1 MNRTDLP
8 IEYARRMEEL
18 LGDEYDAYLASLDK
32 SLHKGLRVNS
42 LKADG
47 ASVMKLLGRDL
58 KPVPWASLGYYYNE
72 DEIKPGKSPYF
83 EAGLYYI
90 QEPSAMCVAEIA
102 MDAIKE
108 IVPDMRE
115 LKVLDLCAAPGGKTT
130 YLAALMENKGLLV
143 ANEINAGRAAILSQ
157 NVERCGITNTVVISE
172 NPVKLADRFE
182 NFFDLIVVDAP
193 CSGEGMFRKEEDALS
208 MWSPDNVKM
217 CAERQKEITHA
228 ASKMLKGTGRIVYS
242 TCTFAMEEDEN
253 LIKDFLDAHE
263 DFKTISSPY
272 KKYFKEGFEPV
283 GNGMRLFPHLI
294 DGEGH
299 FACVLG
305 RDEDVEETRPYKKKG
320 NDRNTLAMMQ
330 VAKKFFKENFSEGF
344 WERFE
349 GGDFISFGDNL
360 YLMPVAMN
368 LDKIKVLRPGLEL
381 GTVVKER
388 FIPSH
393 ALSLIISPKDVKISL
408 CMAEDEVT
416 NYLKGLTLNV
426 DEPGKDGWALMCVDG
441 YSIGWGKKVGNT
453 IKNHY
458 PKGLRWN

>member
-8 IEYARRMEEL
+8 IEYASRMEEL

-32 SLHKGLRVNS
+32 PLHKGLRVNS
-42 LKADG
+42 LKTDG

-102 MDAIKE
+102 MESAKDLGIDKS
-108 IVPDMRE
+108 E

-157 NVERCGITNTVVISE
+157 NVERCAITNTVVISE

-182 NFFDLIVVDAP
+182 NYFDLIVVDAP
-193 CSGEGMFRKEEDALS
+193 CSGEGMFRKEEDALN
-208 MWSPDNVKM
+208 MWSPDNVLM
-217 CAERQKEITHA
+217 CAERQKEIMDA

-242 TCTFAMEEDEN
+242 TCTFSKEEDEN
-253 LIKDFLDAHE
+253 LIKDFLDTHE
-263 DFKTISSPY
+263 DFKTIPSPY
-272 KKYFKEGFEPV
+272 KKFFKEGYEPV
-283 GNGMRLFPHLI
+283 RDGMRLFPHLI
-294 DGEGH
+294 EGEGH

-305 RDEDVEETRPYKKKG
+305 RDEDVEETRPYKRKG
-320 NDRNTLAMMQ
+320 NDKNTLTMMQ
-330 VAKKFFKENFSEGF
+330 VAKKFFKENFNEGF
-344 WERFE
+344 LERFE
-349 GGDFISFGDNL
+349 DGDYISFGDNL
-360 YLMPVAMN
+360 YLMPMAMN
-368 LDKIKVLRPGLEL
+368 LDKLKVLRPGLEL

-408 CMAEDEVT
+408 SMAEDEVT
-416 NYLKGLTLNV
+416 NYLKGLTLNA

-441 YSIGWGKKVGNT
+441 YSVGWGKKVGNT

>member
-8 IEYARRMEEL
+8 IEYASRMEEL

-32 SLHKGLRVNS
+32 PLHKGLRVNS
-42 LKADG
+42 LKTDG
-47 ASVMKLLGRDL
+47 ACVMKLLGRDL

-90 QEPSAMCVAEIA
+90 QEPSAMCVAELA
-102 MDAIKE
+102 MESAKDLGIDKS
-108 IVPDMRE
+108 E

-157 NVERCGITNTVVISE
+157 NVERCAITNTVVISE

-182 NFFDLIVVDAP
+182 NYFDLIVVDAP
-193 CSGEGMFRKEEDALS
+193 CSGEGMFRKEEDALN
-208 MWSPDNVKM
+208 MWSPDNVLM
-217 CAERQKEITHA
+217 CAERQKEIMDA

-242 TCTFAMEEDEN
+242 TCTFSKEEDEN
-253 LIKDFLDAHE
+253 LIKDFLDTHE
-263 DFKTISSPY
+263 DFKTIPSPY
-272 KKYFKEGFEPV
+272 KKFFKEGYEPV
-283 GNGMRLFPHLI
+283 RDGMRLFPHLI
-294 DGEGH
+294 EGEGH

-305 RDEDVEETRPYKKKG
+305 RDEDVEETRPYKRKG
-320 NDRNTLAMMQ
+320 NDKNTLTMMQ
-330 VAKKFFKENFSEGF
+330 VAKKFFKENFNEGF
-344 WERFE
+344 LERFE
-349 GGDFISFGDNL
+349 DGDYISFGDNL
-360 YLMPVAMN
+360 YLMPMAMN
-368 LDKIKVLRPGLEL
+368 LDKLKVLRPGLEL

-408 CMAEDEVT
+408 SMAEDEVT
-416 NYLKGLTLNV
+416 NYLKGLTLNA

-441 YSIGWGKKVGNT
+441 YSVGWGKKVGNT

>member
-8 IEYARRMEEL
+8 IEYASRMEEL

-32 SLHKGLRVNS
+32 PLHKGLRVNS
-42 LKADG
+42 LKTDG
-47 ASVMKLLGRDL
+47 DSVMKLLGRDL

-102 MDAIKE
+102 MEATKDLGIDKS
-108 IVPDMRE
+108 E

-157 NVERCGITNTVVISE
+157 NVERCAITNTVVISE

-182 NFFDLIVVDAP
+182 NYFDLIVVDAP
-193 CSGEGMFRKEEDALS
+193 CSGEGMFRKEEDALN
-208 MWSPDNVKM
+208 MWSLDNVLM
-217 CAERQKEITHA
+217 CAERQKEIMDA

-253 LIKDFLDAHE
+253 LIKDFLDTHE
-263 DFKTISSPY
+263 DFKTIPSPY
-272 KKYFKEGFEPV
+272 KKFFKEGYEPV
-283 GNGMRLFPHLI
+283 RDGMRLFPHLI

-330 VAKKFFKENFSEGF
+330 VAKKFFKENFNEGF
-344 WERFE
+344 LERFE

-360 YLMPVAMN
+360 YLMPMAMN
-368 LDKIKVLRPGLEL
+368 LDKLKVLRPGLEL

-408 CMAEDEVT
+408 SMAEDEVT
-416 NYLKGLTLNV
+416 NYLKGLTLNA

-441 YSIGWGKKVGNT
+441 YSVGWGKKVGNT

>member
-32 SLHKGLRVNS
+32 PLHKGLRVNS
-42 LKADG
+42 LKTDG

-90 QEPSAMCVAEIA
+90 QEPSAMSVAEIA
-102 MDAIKE
+102 MEAAKDLGINK
-108 IVPDMRE
+108 PE

-157 NVERCGITNTVVISE
+157 NVERCAITNTVVISE

-182 NFFDLIVVDAP
+182 NYFDLIVVDAP

-253 LIKDFLDAHE
+253 LIKDFLDTHE

-283 GNGMRLFPHLI
+283 RNGMRLFPHLI

-368 LDKIKVLRPGLEL
+368 VDKLKVLRPGLEL

-393 ALSLIISPKDVKISL
+393 ALSLIINSKDVKISL
-408 CMAEDEVT
+408 SMAEDEVT

-426 DEPGKDGWALMCVDG
+426 NEPRKDGWALMCVDG